1 MKIIEEKIVA
11 DVVDITCD
19 VCDKSTSGESHTPQY
34 GVLSAKWGYG
44 SEHDGEH
51 YEVHLCE
58 TCFFLTLESLRR
70 RRLPEMLFEDDTGHW
85 CDKKFGLIRKDD
97 YFND

>member
-1 MKIIEEKIVA
+1 MKEEKIIS

-19 VCDKSTSGESHTPQY
+19 VCEKSTSGESHAPQY

-58 TCFFLTLESLRR
+58 PCFFLTLESLRQQR
-70 RRLPEMLFEDDTGHW
+70 IPEILFEDDTGQW
-85 CDKKFGLIRKDD
+85 RDEKFGLIRKYD

>member
-1 MKIIEEKIVA
+1 MKIKEEKIVA

-19 VCDKSTSGESHTPQY
+19 VCEKSTSGESHAPQY

-44 SEHDGEH
+44 SEHNGEH

-58 TCFFLTLESLRR
+58 PCFFLTLESLRQQR
-70 RRLPEMLFEDDTGHW
+70 IPEILFEDDTGQW
-85 CDKKFGLIRKDD
+85 RDEKFGLIRKDD